1 MKVKI
6 CGVIISF
13 VLTGLLLSSCKEPRL
28 ILEEGKWRGAFQ
40 AQGFE
45 IPFNFSVE
53 DDTIGTIKVFLTN
66 AEEKTV
72 LDSVRYERDSV
83 IIPIELYDAILIGK
97 LKPEGLSGYFRKN
110 QSKKQGIPFTA
121 VNGNS
126 PRFDI
131 KNPTAVTASVNGKWS
146 VNLIN
151 EKNEKRYTVGLLKQE
166 GTTITGTILTTTGD
180 YRYLQGVVDGDS
192 LKLSG
197 FSGSNP
203 SLLVAKLK
211 DSTHLSGEFLSPGG
225 KSKFE
230 AVRSDTAALPDPYSL
245 TYLNKGYDKLSF
257 SFPDLKGKT
266 VSLNDD
272 KYKDK
277 VVVVTIQGSWCPN
290 CVDEA
295 AFLSPWYKQNKERGV
310 EIIGLSFERKDD
322 PDFARKRIEKFIKRF
337 DITYDILFA
346 GLADKNAASEKLPEL
361 NAILSFPTTI
371 LIDRAGKVRKI
382 HTGFTG
388 PATGEH
394 YQEFIHDFNA
404 DVEILL
410 NESKGV

>member
-6 CGVIISF
+6 YGIIIAF
-13 VLTGLLLSSCKEPRL
+13 VTTGLLLSSCKEQRL
-28 ILEEGKWRGAFQ
+28 TLEEGKWRGVFQ
-40 AQGFE
+40 TQGHE

-66 AEEKTV
+66 AEERTV

-97 LKPEGLSGYFRKN
+97 VKPEGLSGYFRKN
-110 QSKKQGIPFTA
+110 QSKKQGIPFHA

-126 PRFDI
+126 VRFDI
-131 KNPTAVTASVNGKWS
+131 KDSTEVAVTVNGKWS

-151 EKNEKRYTVGLLKQE
+151 EKNEKRYTVGLLKQK
-166 GTTITGTILTTTGD
+166 GNTITGTILTTAGD

-203 SLLVAKLK
+203 SLLVAKLQ
-211 DSTHLSGEFLSPGG
+211 DSTHLSGEFLSSSG
-225 KSKFE
+225 KSKLE

-266 VSLNDD
+266 VSLKDE
-272 KYKDK
+272 KYKGK

-295 AFLSPWYKQNKERGV
+295 AFLSPWYKQNKDRGV

-322 PDFARKRIEKFIKRF
+322 PDFARERIEKFVKRF

-346 GLADKNAASEKLPEL
+346 GLADKKAASEKLPAL
-361 NAILSFPTTI
+361 NGILSFPTTI

-404 DVEILL
+404 DVEVLL